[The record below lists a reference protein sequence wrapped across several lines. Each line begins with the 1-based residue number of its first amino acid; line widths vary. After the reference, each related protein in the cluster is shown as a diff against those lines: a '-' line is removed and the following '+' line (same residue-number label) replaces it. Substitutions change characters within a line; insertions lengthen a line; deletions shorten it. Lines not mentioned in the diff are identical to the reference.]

1 MARAKESANPL
12 QPSREKRRL
21 VLARHFIGVVAPLL
35 EAGEQYSDLSV
46 ERLITAV
53 GVSRSTFYSYFSD
66 KAALLAA
73 MAEDVTIDLAEAG
86 APWFELGVPD
96 SPDAVRDALRPLFVT
111 YREHRQILR
120 SITDAAS
127 YDPGIRE
134 LHSALVARA
143 TDGLTLHLQAL
154 GRADLDADRTGQWL
168 VWMLE
173 RGLYHLVAD
182 ASGDESERQLEAVA
196 NLMWSALYAE

>member
-1 MARAKESANPL
+1 MATATGAASPHER
-12 QPSREKRRL
+12 RRL
-21 VLARHFIGVVAPLL
+21 RLARDFIAEVAPLL
-35 EAGEQYSDLSV
+35 EAGEQYSDISV

-86 APWFELGVPD
+86 SAWFELGEPD
-96 SPDAVRDALRPLFVT
+96 GADAIREALRPLFAT
-111 YREHRQILR
+111 YRQHRQILR

-127 YDPGIRE
+127 YDAGIRE
-134 LHSALVARA
+134 LHQALVAQA
-143 TDGLTLHLQAL
+143 TAGLGEHLRTL
-154 GRADLDADRTGQWL
+154 RRSDLDVDRTAQWL

-182 ASGDESERQLEAVA
+182 ATEADSDRQLDALAE
-196 NLMWSALYAE
+196 LLWRALYAG

>member
-1 MARAKESANPL
+1 MAPASETVNP
-12 QPSREKRRL
+12 RERRRL
-21 VLARHFIGVVAPLL
+21 RLARDFIGEVAPLL
-35 EAGEQYSDLSV
+35 EAGEQYSDISV

-86 APWFELGVPD
+86 ATWFEIGVPE
-96 SPDAVRDALRPLFVT
+96 SEDAIRDALRPLFAT

-127 YDPGIRE
+127 YDSGIRD
-134 LHSALVARA
+134 LHQALVAQA
-143 TDGLTLHLQAL
+143 TAGLVAHLVTL
-154 GRADLDADRTGQWL
+154 GRSDLDATRIAQWL

-173 RGLYHLVAD
+173 RGLYHLVAE
-182 ASGDESERQLEAVA
+182 ASPEETDRQLDAVA
-196 NLMWSALYAE
+196 ELLWRALYAR

>member
-1 MARAKESANPL
+1 MDPHER
-12 QPSREKRRL
+12 RRL
-21 VLARHFIGVVAPLL
+21 RLARKFIAEVAPLL
-35 EAGEQYSDLSV
+35 EAGEQYSDISV

-86 APWFELGVPD
+86 ATWFELGEPD
-96 SPDAVRDALRPLFVT
+96 GVEAVRVALRPLLAT

-127 YDPGIRE
+127 YDAGIRE
-134 LHSALVARA
+134 LHQALVARA
-143 TDGLTLHLQAL
+143 TAGLGEHLVAL
-154 GRADLDADRTGQWL
+154 GRADLDVERTAQWL

-173 RGLYHLVAD
+173 RGLYQLVAE
-182 ASGDESERQLEAVA
+182 ASAAESERQLDAVA
-196 NLMWSALYAE
+196 ELVWRALYAR